1 MKEGN
6 LSMFTCVALFVCDGD
21 EASAACVHKM
31 AFADRK
37 GKVVIVWD
45 IQIMS
50 LWILCLNYQEQK

>member
-1 MKEGN
+1 MFEGY
-6 LSMFTCVALFVCDGD
+6 LDLLVWLFLYLLWLVAEPV
-21 EASAACVHKM
+21 
-31 AFADRK
+31 RY